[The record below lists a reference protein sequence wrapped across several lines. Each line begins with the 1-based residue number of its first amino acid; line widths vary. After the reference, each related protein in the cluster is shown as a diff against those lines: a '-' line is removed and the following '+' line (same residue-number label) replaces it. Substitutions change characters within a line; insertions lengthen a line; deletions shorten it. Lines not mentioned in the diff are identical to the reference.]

1 MHELKQ
7 TQHPRLR
14 PRAILFDHDGV
25 LVASEPLHWAAW
37 EGLTKEIGIPFEE
50 SKVRNAVGKTA
61 PEILMMLLRFYR
73 PDWTPSTEQL
83 QTWVNRK
90 NEIYLEEAKA
100 GLKPYP
106 GVQEGLNWLRAHG
119 IKTGVVSNARRR
131 ELNSVLD
138 HLGLSPLMDVII
150 SREDAGASK
159 PDPTPYLFG
168 AASLGVEPAE
178 CFAIEDSPT
187 GMEAG
192 LLAKIPTAG
201 VLTNFSRSAL
211 ESPVPGRP
219 DLKPFWIGET
229 IRDFFEMVQRL
240 PVTEVAE
247 N

>member
-1 MHELKQ
+1 MKLIK
-7 TQHPRLR
+7 R
-14 PRAILFDHDGV
+14 PSAILFDHDGV

-37 EGLTKEIGIPFEE
+37 EGLTKEIGIPFDEA
-50 SKVRNAVGKTA
+50 SVRHAVGKTA
-61 PEILMMLLRFYR
+61 PEILMMLIQMHR
-73 PDWTPSTEQL
+73 PDWIVSPEQL
-83 QTWVNRK
+83 NTWVNRK

-106 GVQEGLNWLRAHG
+106 GVREGLEWLNANG

-138 HLGLSPLMDVII
+138 HLRLSPLMKVII

-159 PDPTPYLFG
+159 PDPIPYLFG
-168 AASLGVEPAE
+168 AESLGCDPSE
-178 CFAIEDSPT
+178 CIAIEDSPT
-187 GMEAG
+187 GMEAA
-192 LLAKIPTAG
+192 LMAKIPTAG
-201 VLTNFSRSAL
+201 VLTNFARSAL

-229 IRDFFEMVQRL
+229 IESFFQMVQSL
-240 PVTEVAE
+240 